1 MFSVI
6 VLALFIE
13 AVVSAIK
20 PLWTQGEKMG
30 PSEIV
35 PICIGIVLAVAL
47 KIDLLSYISEY
58 TMFDTPKWAY
68 YIFYVMSGIA
78 IGRGPSF
85 VYDLW
90 ESIRKWGEKQA
101 PKPETLD
108 SPEE

>member
-58 TMFDTPKWAY
+58 SMFDTPKWAY

-90 ESIRKWGEKQA
+90 ESIRKWGEKQEI
-101 PKPETLD
+101 PKALD
-108 SPEE
+108 SPEK